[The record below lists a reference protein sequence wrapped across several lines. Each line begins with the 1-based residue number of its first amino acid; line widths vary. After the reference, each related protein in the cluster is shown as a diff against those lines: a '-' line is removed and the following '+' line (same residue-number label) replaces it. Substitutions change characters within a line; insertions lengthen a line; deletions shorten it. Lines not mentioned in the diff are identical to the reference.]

1 MAAGKGV
8 ILPETKQEAIKGLE
22 SIMLNAEFG
31 QAGDQVV
38 IEERLEGEEVSCL
51 AFCDG
56 YTVVPMPGAQDHK
69 RVFNGDKGPNTGTWG
84 YLISHQFHLGG
95 MGCYAP
101 APVYTAQ
108 LAEIVNRTVLQ
119 ATVDAM
125 RREGTITLVN
135 ISNSK

>member
-22 SIMLNAEFG
+22 SIMLNSEFG
-31 QAGDQVV
+31 SAGDQVV
-38 IEERLEGEEVSCL
+38 IEERLEGQEVSCL

-69 RVFNGDKGPNTGTWG
+69 RVGNGDTGLNT
-84 YLISHQFHLGG
+84 GG
-95 MGCYAP
+95 MGAYAP
-101 APVYTAQ
+101 APCYTPE
-108 LAEIVNRTVLQ
+108 LAGIVKRTVLQ

-125 RREGTITLVN
+125 RREGTNN
-135 ISNSK
+135 IFKFNTHLILLFGVK